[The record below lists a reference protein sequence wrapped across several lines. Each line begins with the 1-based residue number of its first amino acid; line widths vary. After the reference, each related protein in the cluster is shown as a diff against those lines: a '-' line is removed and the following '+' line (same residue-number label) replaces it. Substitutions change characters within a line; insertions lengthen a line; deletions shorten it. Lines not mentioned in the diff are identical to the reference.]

1 MTFAEAKQRLKKV
14 ARGRYHSIE
23 YELAE
28 FDEHY
33 GDGRQET
40 TCTLY
45 IDGEGLF
52 HGPTFEDVFAL
63 RNMKCDPQV
72 EEMPTISDMA
82 VAA

>member
-1 MTFAEAKQRLKKV
+1 MTFAEAKQRLKEV
-14 ARGRYHSIE
+14 ARGRYHSVE
-23 YELAE
+23 YDLTEFAE
-28 FDEHY
+28 DC
-33 GDGRQET
+33 GSRQET